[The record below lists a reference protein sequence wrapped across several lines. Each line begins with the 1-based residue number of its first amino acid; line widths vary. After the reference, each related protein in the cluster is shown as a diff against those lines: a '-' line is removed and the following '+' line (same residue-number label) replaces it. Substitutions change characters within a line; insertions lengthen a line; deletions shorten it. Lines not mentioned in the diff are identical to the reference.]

1 MPLRR
6 SPDSVSVK
14 SSLLWCKE
22 WRAFFVDICYEMKYH
37 IGIKVKRKVMQVA
50 INYKILQI
58 AKENHDTITTSQ
70 VTELGFSRALLSYYV
85 KLGILERERQGVYI
99 LTDSIHDDMYT
110 LMLRSKKIIFSH
122 DTALFLNGLS
132 ERTPFTHS
140 VTIPSNAKLSSVL
153 QGNVRAII
161 SNRSYIWLVSLL
173 EKIHWEMKS
182 DVIMQSGQSVMYY
195 VPETG
200 WTRKRLS
207 VL

>member
-1 MPLRR
+1 MT
-6 SPDSVSVK
+6 
-14 SSLLWCKE
+14 
-22 WRAFFVDICYEMKYH
+22 
-37 IGIKVKRKVMQVA
+37 

-140 VTIPSNAKLSSVL
+140 VTIPTP
-153 QGNVRAII
+153 R
-161 SNRSYIWLVSLL
+161 
-173 EKIHWEMKS
+173 
-182 DVIMQSGQSVMYY
+182 
-195 VPETG
+195 
-200 WTRKRLS
+200 
-207 VL
+207 